1 MQWTYPRAATR
12 LALKLIVLA
21 TMTMAHVASAQPAT
35 MADSETPTP
44 DLNALVHEAT
54 VRNPSVI
61 AAMDRW
67 QALKRVPL
75 RARTLPDPQIQ
86 LQEFTVGSPKP
97 AAGYENSD
105 FYYTGFGA
113 SQDIPF
119 PGKLRL
125 AGEIAEK
132 DAEIARRQYETAQRE
147 AAEKV
152 REDYFELFYLG
163 KTITLLEAGQN
174 DLTQIGQIAEDHYR
188 VGQAQAQD
196 VLKAQLEAT
205 RMLDMIEHHHREMQ
219 QRQIDLKAALGRDL
233 DSANI
238 VIANLEPTRVDLAED
253 QIAGFT
259 ASASSDIQL
268 DLAME
273 ARSEKALNLAR
284 KGYDPDLSLGYS
296 YEKTGPGLRDYYML
310 TLGLKIPLYFWR
322 KQTPAI
328 EQAELDLAAARSQ
341 TRARKLDVGAAAEDQ
356 LVAIRTSE
364 RVLKLYQQGLIPQAE
379 NSMQAALSAYR
390 VSKAD
395 FQTLISAFADA
406 RSLKEEYYR
415 ELADH
420 EIAVA
425 KLEQIVGDLK

>member
-1 MQWTYPRAATR
+1 MHRTYPRAANR
-12 LALKLIVLA
+12 LALKLVVLA
-21 TMTMAHVASAQPAT
+21 TVAAASAANAQPAT
-35 MADSETPTP
+35 MAGETPTS
-44 DLNALVHEAT
+44 DLNALVREAT
-54 VRNPSVI
+54 VRNPSVV
-61 AAMDRW
+61 AALNRW
-67 QALKRVPL
+67 EALKRVP
-75 RARTLPDPQIQ
+75 RQARTLPDPQVQ

-97 AAGYENSD
+97 GAGYESSD

-119 PGKLRL
+119 PGKLGL
-125 AGEIAEK
+125 AGDVAEK
-132 DAEIARRQYETAQRE
+132 EAEVARRQYEAAQRE

-152 REDYFELFYLG
+152 REDYFELFYLS
-163 KTITLLEAGQN
+163 KTITLLQAERN
-174 DLTQIGQIAEDHYR
+174 DLTDIGQIAEDHYR

-205 RMLDMIEHHHREMQ
+205 RMLDLIEHHHREMQ

-233 DSANI
+233 DSTNVA
-238 VIANLEPTRVDLAED
+238 IADVQPTRVDLPQEQVAHIAE
-253 QIAGFT
+253 G
-259 ASASSDIQL
+259 ASPDVQM
-268 DLAME
+268 DRAME
-273 ARSEKALNLAR
+273 ARNEKALSLAR
-284 KGYDPDLSLGYS
+284 KGYGPDFSIGYS
-296 YEKTGPGLRDYYML
+296 YEKTGPGFRDYYVL
-310 TLGLKIPLYFWR
+310 TLGAKIPLYFWR

-328 EQAELDLAAARSQ
+328 EQAELNLAAARSQ
-341 TRARKLDVGAAAEDQ
+341 TRGQMLDVGASAEDQ

-364 RVLKLYQQGLIPQAE
+364 RVLKLYQEGLIPQAE

-395 FQTLISAFADA
+395 FQTLISAFVDV

-425 KLEQIVGDLK
+425 KLEQIIGEVK

>member
-1 MQWTYPRAATR
+1 MHRTYPRAATR
-12 LALKLIVLA
+12 LALKVLVLVTIA
-21 TMTMAHVASAQPAT
+21 TASVAGAQPA
-35 MADSETPTP
+35 MNAGSEISTS
-44 DLNALVHEAT
+44 DLEALVREAM

-61 AAMDRW
+61 AALNRW
-67 QALKRVPL
+67 QALQRVPIQ
-75 RARTLPDPQIQ
+75 ARTPPDPQVQ

-97 AAGYENSD
+97 GAGYERSD

-125 AGEIAEK
+125 AGEVAEK
-132 DAEIARRQYETAQRE
+132 EAEVARRQYEAAQRE
-147 AAEKV
+147 AGEKV
-152 REDYFELFYLG
+152 REDYFELFYLS
-163 KTITLLEAGQN
+163 KTITLLQAEQN

-188 VGQAQAQD
+188 VGQSQAQD

-205 RMLDMIEHHHREMQ
+205 RMLDLIEHHHREMQ
-219 QRQIDLKAALGRDL
+219 QHQIDLKAALGRDL
-233 DSANI
+233 DSAN
-238 VIANLEPTRVDLAED
+238 VAIADVQPTRVDLSQEQVAHIAE
-253 QIAGFT
+253 G
-259 ASASSDIQL
+259 ASPDIQM
-268 DLAME
+268 DRAME
-273 ARSEKALNLAR
+273 ARNEKALGLAH
-284 KGYDPDLSLGYS
+284 KGYGPDFTVGYS
-296 YEKTGPGLRDYYML
+296 YEKTGPGFRDYYML
-310 TLGLKIPLYFWR
+310 TLGAKIPLYFWR

-341 TRARKLDVGAAAEDQ
+341 TRGHMLEVGSLAEDQ
-356 LVAIRTSE
+356 LVAIRTSA
-364 RVLKLYQQGLIPQAE
+364 RVLKLYQEGLIPQAE

-395 FQTLISAFADA
+395 FQTLISAFVDV

-425 KLEQIVGDLK
+425 KLEQIVGDVK